1 MTIQEIHDYIL
12 YILDKEQG
20 GYVSSDEIDMA
31 LDRAQMTIFRHYL
44 GNTRQ
49 YQVGREI
56 PPVAYGM
63 TAVVNEALMPFRTT
77 TSTAASSQTI
87 NYTFGTE
94 PISFIAV
101 DYTTAAGGYVQAE
114 VVAQEEFDYRRDS
127 IVHAPSEEYPVV
139 DFMAYNKSALGVTL
153 RYLPGTL
160 SGRTFTIHYLR
171 RPVAPDLGTSVT
183 LEWNEIQLNEIM
195 NEAIQILS
203 TNTQNQIAAGF
214 GNNKVNTG
222 S

>member
-63 TAVVNEALMPFRTT
+63 TAVVNEALMPFR
-77 TSTAASSQTI
+77 STAATNSSSSAIAWSLTL
-87 NYTFGTE
+87 E
-94 PISFIAV
+94 PISIISV
-101 DYTTAAGGYVQAE
+101 HYNDGMDYVQAE

-127 IVHAPSEEYPVV
+127 IVHAPDNSYPVV
-139 DFMAYNKSALGVTL
+139 DFTAYNKSALTL
-153 RYLPGTL
+153 NARYLPGTL
-160 SGRTFTIHYLR
+160 NNKPFTIHYLR
-171 RPVAPDLGTSVT
+171 RPVKPDLGTSVT